1 MNNAD
6 SAGQKTMKILHEQGE
21 QLDRLNFQFYDMI
34 FSVILRQFNMSSPHH
49 MDNEITG

>member
-6 SAGQKTMKILHEQGE
+6 SAGQKTLKILHEQRE